1 MSVPNQRRIIV
12 MRTTEAVRKD
22 YFKISNANLRLAM
35 YNLKGNAFKLYCY
48 LCDNKNQWEL
58 DLYPC
63 DFQRVANVSADTY
76 RSSFKQLVDKG
87 YLVPS
92 KTRKNVY
99 QFVEE
104 SKTADPIP
112 IEEDEIEVVDQ
123 EEFETLRD
131 KEFS

>member
-1 MSVPNQRRIIV
+1 M
-12 MRTTEAVRKD
+12 RKD

-48 LCDNKNQWEL
+48 LCDNKNQWEM

-76 RSSFKQLVDKG
+76 RSAFNQLVENG
-87 YLVPS
+87 YLRPS

-104 SKTADPIP
+104 SETAKPVP
-112 IEEDEIEVVDQ
+112 EIEDKIQVVDE
-123 EEFETLRD
+123 EEFETLTN

>member
-76 RSSFKQLVDKG
+76 RSAFKQLVDKG
-87 YLVPS
+87 YL
-92 KTRKNVY
+92 
-99 QFVEE
+99 E
-104 SKTADPIP
+104 SKTAKPIP
-112 IEEDEIEVVDQ
+112 IEEDEIEVLDQ

>member
-1 MSVPNQRRIIV
+1 M
-12 MRTTEAVRKD
+12 RKD

-48 LCDNKNQWEL
+48 LCDNKNQWEM

-76 RSSFKQLVDKG
+76 RSAFNQLVVKG
-87 YLVPS
+87 YLRPS
-92 KTRKNVY
+92 KARKNVY

-104 SKTADPIP
+104 SELAVPVPEI
-112 IEEDEIEVVDQ
+112 EDEIQVVDE
-123 EEFETLRD
+123 EEFETLTN

>member
-1 MSVPNQRRIIV
+1 MSVPNQRKIIV

-63 DFQRVANVSADTY
+63 DFQKVANVSADTY
-76 RSSFKQLVDKG
+76 RAAFNQLVDKG
-87 YLVPS
+87 YLKPS
-92 KTRKNVY
+92 KTRRNVY

-104 SKTADPIP
+104 SEEADPIP
-112 IEEDEIEVVDQ
+112 IQEDEIQVVDK
-123 EEFETLRD
+123 EEFETMRN